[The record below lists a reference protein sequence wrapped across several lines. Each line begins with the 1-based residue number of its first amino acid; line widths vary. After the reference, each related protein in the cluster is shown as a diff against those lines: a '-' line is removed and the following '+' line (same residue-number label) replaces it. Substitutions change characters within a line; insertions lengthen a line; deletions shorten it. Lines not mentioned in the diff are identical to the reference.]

1 MLIAERPILTE
12 EKVSDLRS
20 RFTLEPLEPGFGYTL
35 GNSLPSYPPVLD
47 PGCSGDVHPY

>member
-20 RFTLEPLEPGFGYTL
+20 RFTLEPLEPGFGYT
-35 GNSLPSYPPVLD
+35 PASYPPVLD